1 MVAYLWCV
9 IKVEKADMKFSG
21 HCRYWYYHINTL
33 HNMSLANPS
42 NWGTN
47 VKQAQAYNGDL
58 GY

>member
-1 MVAYLWCV
+1 
-9 IKVEKADMKFSG
+9 VEKADMKFSG

-47 VKQAQAYNGDL
+47 VKQTQAYNGDL